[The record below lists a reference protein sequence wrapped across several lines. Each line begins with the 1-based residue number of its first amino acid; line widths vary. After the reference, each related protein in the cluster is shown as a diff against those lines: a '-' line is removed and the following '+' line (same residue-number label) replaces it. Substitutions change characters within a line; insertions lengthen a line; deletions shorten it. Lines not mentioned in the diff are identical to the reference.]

1 MRELALSCPVPH
13 EPGATVTL
21 AHGSGGRLMHQLI
34 GRIFLSA
41 FTDPALHEAHDG
53 AVLEPCPDKLAFTT
67 DSFVV
72 RPIFFPGGN
81 IGSLAV
87 HGTANDLAM
96 CGAQPLYLSCGFIIE
111 EGLSLDALA
120 EVARSMAK
128 AAADIGL
135 RIVTGDTK
143 VVERGKGD
151 GLYLN
156 TAGVGRVLA
165 PDPVTPAR
173 VRPGDAVLV
182 SGDIGAHGAA
192 ILSVREGLKFETALL
207 SDAGHL
213 WPAVRSLL
221 EADTDL
227 HCLRDLTRGGL
238 ATALNEVAQKSG
250 CCVCA
255 DEERIPVRPEVEGA
269 CEMFG
274 LDPLYM
280 ACEGRLVAFVPQDH
294 VGRALAALQAE
305 GCAPQVIGEVREKP
319 AGEVRLKTRIGVER
333 VLDML
338 SGEQLP
344 RIC

>member
-1 MRELALSCPVPH
+1 VKEIDLSCPVPH
-13 EPGATVTL
+13 EPGTTVTL

-34 GRIFLSA
+34 GKIFLTA

-53 AVLEPCPDKLAFTT
+53 ARLEPCLDRLAFTT

-72 RPIFFPGGN
+72 RPLFFPGGD

-87 HGTANDLAM
+87 HGACNDLAM
-96 CGAQPLYLSCGFIIE
+96 CGAQPMYLSCGFIIE
-111 EGLSLDALA
+111 EGLGLDALA
-120 EVARSMAK
+120 EVARSMAR
-128 AAADIGL
+128 AAAEVGA

-156 TAGVGRVLA
+156 TAAVGRILA
-165 PDPVTPAR
+165 PNPVLPGR
-173 VRPGDAVLV
+173 VRPGHAVVL
-182 SGDIGAHGAA
+182 SGDVGAHGAA
-192 ILSVREGLKFETALL
+192 ILSVREGLKFDTALK
-207 SDAGHL
+207 SDAAHL
-213 WPAVRSLL
+213 WPAVRALL
-221 EADTDL
+221 EADADVC
-227 HCLRDLTRGGL
+227 CLRDLTRGGL
-238 ATALNEVAQKSG
+238 ATALNEIAQKSG
-250 CCVCA
+250 A
-255 DEERIPVRPEVEGA
+255 GILIDEDKVPVRPEVAGA

-280 ACEGRLVAFVPQDH
+280 ACEGRLIAFVPPDH
-294 VGRALAALQAE
+294 VERALQALRSA
-305 GCAPQVIGEVREKP
+305 GCEPAVIGDVRAEA
-319 AGEVRLKTRIGVER
+319 AGEVRLQTRIGVER